1 MSSENDL
8 RQRKTVNPKEEE
20 PTKTEPE
27 PIDHSFK
34 FVRDEPTRVE
44 WERDFK
50 LLSIVKAFFGLIA
63 LNLLLSYF
71 ITGTVF
77 WGSDSKFMHPRYL
90 KYIASDPFGHGT
102 RVFTM
107 DELAQY
113 SGRNYDLNNRGE
125 QQILLSFNGTVYD
138 VTENPGSYGPLG
150 GYVFFT
156 GTDATRAFV
165 TGCFKTDLTHDLR
178 GLDPVTTAEIVA
190 GWTRFFLKSPKYW
203 KVGTVILPSVEGQ
216 PIPEPCVKGAP
227 QPGRGGAHHG
237 GDKNPGGK
245 PHGGDHHHGGKGH
258 HNGHGN

>member
-1 MSSENDL
+1 MSTENDL
-8 RQRKTVNPKEEE
+8 RQRKAANPTEET
-20 PTKTEPE
+20 PAKPDPE

-34 FVRDEPTRVE
+34 FVRDEPTKIE
-44 WERDFK
+44 WERDFNV
-50 LLSIVKAFFGLIA
+50 LSIVKTFFALIA

-77 WGSDSKFMHPRYL
+77 WGSDSKFMNPRYL

-102 RVFTM
+102 HVFTM

-113 SGRNYDLNNRGE
+113 SGRNYDLNHRGGD

-138 VTENPGSYGPLG
+138 VTDNPGSYGPLG

-165 TGCFKTDLTHDLR
+165 TGCFKSDLTHDLR
-178 GLDPVTTAEIVA
+178 GLDPTTTAEIVA
-190 GWTRFFLKSPKYW
+190 GWTRFFRKSPKYW
-203 KVGTVILPSVEGQ
+203 QVGTVILPSVEGL

-227 QPGRGGAHHG
+227 QPARGGARHLGGEAHHG
-237 GDKNPGGK
+237 NK
-245 PHGGDHHHGGKGH
+245 HHGSKGH
-258 HNGHGN
+258 SGGHGN